1 MALGQKVLL
10 YKMTGLNCTLANVG
24 IIFVRFLICWS
35 DLELPGVFSQIH
47 PLLSQPFFFPSFWLH
62 QAACGILV
70 SWPGIKPAPL
80 ALEAQTLNHWTT
92 KGVPHS
98 GISLKKKRNWNPRD
112 QGLHQALYDSKHI
125 GDDGMMRWRFSGDLQ
140 SALQQ

>member
-70 SWPGIKPAPL
+70 SWLGIEP
-80 ALEAQTLNHWTT
+80 
-92 KGVPHS
+92 
-98 GISLKKKRNWNPRD
+98 
-112 QGLHQALYDSKHI
+112 QAHDSK
-125 GDDGMMRWRFSGDLQ
+125 GAGPPGNSPYKVKYNF
-140 SALQQ
+140 